1 MKENIFVT
9 GANGWIGNKF
19 LEKLLLNQF
28 NVVALIREKNARH
41 EELEKKN
48 SNLCFIEGNLEKIEQ
63 WQNSLSNIDVL
74 IHLAA
79 KVHTY
84 SKKKSEAL
92 DFHNIN
98 STATK
103 NIFEVAENFG
113 VKRGIFISSIAV
125 TDLTKENEQ
134 KIEYAYASS
143 KLNAENF
150 LVEFNKVSNMEVQI
164 IRPVTLYG
172 GLDKGNFKKLYNLS
186 RFKIFPIIGNGKNLK
201 SVIYYEDF
209 ADALLNIMKESV
221 SPDNEVLT
229 IGAETISMN
238 EIAQQFKKNN
248 KNLIVIKIPLKPI
261 NCILGIISL
270 VSKKNSLKLKRQ
282 IYTLSQSNTYE
293 YQQNMRYLPKN
304 ITFFKNIDFKNE
316 YMRNENK
323 NEKSSNFI

>member
-1 MKENIFVT
+1 MKENIFIT
-9 GANGWIGNKF
+9 GANGWIGEKF
-19 LEKLLLNQF
+19 LEKLLLNRF
-28 NVVALIREKNARH
+28 NVVALIRKKNTRH
-41 EELEKKN
+41 KELEKKN
-48 SNLCFIEGNLEKIEQ
+48 SNLRFIESELEKIEQ
-63 WQNSLSNIDVL
+63 WENSLNNIDIL

-84 SKKKSEAL
+84 SKKESEAL
-92 DFHNIN
+92 EFHNVN
-98 STATK
+98 FTATK
-103 NIFEVAENFG
+103 NIFEAAENFG

-125 TDLTKENEQ
+125 TDLTKEQEQ

-172 GLDKGNFKKLYNLS
+172 GLDKGNFKKLYNLA
-186 RFKIFPIIGNGKNLK
+186 RFKFFPIIGDGKNLK

-209 ADALLNIMKESV
+209 ADALLNIMRE
-221 SPDNEVLT
+221 PFNANNEMLT

-238 EIAQQFKKNN
+238 EIAQQFKKSN
-248 KNLIVIKIPLKPI
+248 KNLIVIKIPLSPI
-261 NCILGIISL
+261 NFMLKIISL

-282 IYTLSQSNTYE
+282 IYTLNQSNTYE
-293 YQQNMRYLPKN
+293 YQQNMKYLPKE
-304 ITFFKNIDFKNE
+304 ITFFKSVDFKNE

-323 NEKSSNFI
+323 K